1 MLPLGYTRSRKI
13 FMPIRSSRLA
23 SSLTYRCTYISTNI
37 YIHMNEELYDRE
49 EAWIQET
56 CKTKQEVQEVQEVH
70 VHTPL
75 TLRNPLSAQYNSY
88 FI

>member
-1 MLPLGYTRSRKI
+1 
-13 FMPIRSSRLA
+13 
-23 SSLTYRCTYISTNI
+23 
-37 YIHMNEELYDRE
+37 MNEELYDRE

>member
-1 MLPLGYTRSRKI
+1 MSEKLCDI
-13 FMPIRSSRLA
+13 
-23 SSLTYRCTYISTNI
+23 
-37 YIHMNEELYDRE
+37 E

-56 CKTKQEVQEVQEVH
+56 CKTKQEVH

-75 TLRNPLSAQYNSY
+75 TLRNPLSAHYNSY